1 MNFTKKNIILMIV
14 IAGLIPWLA
23 HAQTE
28 AQPQGDVFT
37 ARVTAVVSEQTVSVE
52 TGGTVVQQVLK
63 LRALDGERAGQELI
77 FDGTKIQAIAQNT
90 YAVGD
95 KVIVAHS
102 LGVDGAD
109 QFYVVDFV
117 RRSPLYWLAA
127 LFAAIVV
134 VVGRLKGIRALF
146 VLALSF
152 LVIFWFII
160 PQIVAGSSPLVIS
173 IIGTFGILVF
183 AIYLTEGFHRSS
195 TIAVTSIFI
204 SLVITALL
212 ALWFTALTKLTGFAS
227 EEAIYL
233 IGLGEGNI
241 NIRGLLLAGII
252 IGALG
257 VLDDVAVSQ
266 TALVGELRQANPR
279 LTNRELYRRAM
290 RVGISHMGSMVN
302 TLFFAYAG
310 AALPLLILFSSS
322 EINAPT
328 FSQGIN
334 SEMVATEIVR
344 TMVGSIGLILAVP
357 ITTALAVWWGTR
369 SRDRLLQDEQ
379 QRHQSDPHNHRTE
392 LGS

>member
-1 MNFTKKNIILMIV
+1 MKKIISAIIIISCCTPLW
-14 IAGLIPWLA
+14 AW
-23 HAQTE
+23 AQTDI
-28 AQPQGDVFT
+28 QPQGDVFT
-37 ARVTAVVSEQTVSVE
+37 AEVTAVESEQTVVIE
-52 TGGTVVQQVLK
+52 TGGKVMQQVLK
-63 LRALDGERAGQELI
+63 MRALDGERKGQEVV

-102 LGVDGAD
+102 LGVDGGD

-127 LFAAIVV
+127 LFAVIVV
-134 VVGRLKGIRALF
+134 VIGRLKGLRALF

-152 LVIFWFII
+152 VVIFWFII
-160 PQIVAGSSPLVIS
+160 PQIVGGASPLMIS
-173 IIGTFGILVF
+173 IAGTFGILVL
-183 AIYLTEGFHRSS
+183 AIYLTEGFNRTS
-195 TIAVTSIFI
+195 TIAVLSIFI

-212 ALWFTALTKLTGFAS
+212 AVWFTALTKLTGFAS

-233 IGLGEGNI
+233 IGLGEGDI
-241 NIRGLLLAGII
+241 NIRGLLLAGIV

-266 TALVGELRQANPR
+266 TAMVHELRHANPT

-357 ITTALAVWWGTR
+357 ITTALAAWWGGAS
-369 SRDRLLQDEQ
+369 SRPPLLQQEQ
-379 QRHQSDPHNHRTE
+379 QRHQSNSHNHSAE